1 MLNNTIKYQY
11 SDIDLEQY
19 REYVSIDDIRNEAK
33 ALKGARILHINSVS
47 HGGGVASILSRI
59 VPMMGTLGIT
69 AHWYV
74 PESASDDFFIVTKK
88 QHNMFQGQTREKL
101 TGSEKELYLR
111 TQSRC
116 AEELKKEIDTYDIV
130 VVHDSQYLGIINHL
144 KGSSARWIYRCHI
157 DTTNPNPDVIDFF
170 SPVIARYD
178 ASVYHLKSYI
188 LKGSPNPFILPPS
201 TDPFEPKND
210 INLITEDAIREVVK
224 SFGLDFKRPIL
235 LQVGRFDPAKGYEDV
250 CEVFK
255 RVKETVPDVQL
266 LLTGAGA
273 KDDPQFAPYLKK
285 VKSLVT
291 GYKDAV
297 VQAMPFDVIKLNA
310 VQQAGTIVY
319 ALSNREG
326 FGLVVS
332 EASIKEKP
340 VIVTGVGGLPEQV
353 INGETGFVINSIEEA
368 VSGTIELLK
377 DKDKRLSM
385 GRTGRRYILSKF
397 ITPIHVKNYLS
408 LFKKVSGKT

>member
-1 MLNNTIKYQY
+1 MLNNTMKYQY

-19 REYVSIDDIRNEAK
+19 RKYVGIDDIRNEAK

-59 VPMMGTLGIT
+59 VPMMGSLGIT

-74 PESASDDFFIVTKK
+74 PESASDDFFVVTKK
-88 QHNMFQGQTREKL
+88 QHNMFQGQTWEKL
-101 TGSEKELYLR
+101 TGNEKELYLK

-116 AEELKKEIDTYDIV
+116 AEELKKEIGTYDIV
-130 VVHDSQYLGIINHL
+130 IVHDSQYLGIINHL
-144 KGSSARWIYRCHI
+144 KGSGAKWIYRCHI

-170 SPVIARYD
+170 NPVIARYD

-188 LKGSPNPFILPPS
+188 LKGSPNPFIIPPS

-210 INLITEDAIREVVK
+210 INIITEDAIKEVVN
-224 SFGLDFKRPIL
+224 SFGLDFMRPIL

-255 RVKETVPDVQL
+255 RVKKTVPDVQL

-291 GYKDAV
+291 GYNDAV
-297 VQAMPFDVIKLNA
+297 VQAIPFDVIKLNA

-368 VSGTIELLK
+368 VSRTIELLK

-385 GRTGRRYILSKF
+385 GRAGRRYILSKF
-397 ITPIHVKNYLS
+397 ITPIHVKNYFS
-408 LFKKVSGKT
+408 LFKKISGKI